1 MANYGSEAY
10 DLSLFEPKSAKITPL
25 PNKKATKAERRRV
38 KLQKIINGAA
48 TVLVTCCI
56 VFVLGALITSQ
67 VKLTETNNAISQ
79 EKAKSSE
86 LAGEIKRL
94 EGKLAAITS
103 AESVSDY
110 AEKNGFEPI
119 QSGQIDYFTVTPAVL
134 ETEQP
139 EEEPG
144 FFESLWETLTGWI
157 G

>member
-25 PNKKATKAERRRV
+25 PNKKATKAERRQA

-48 TVLVTCCI
+48 TVLVTCCV
-56 VFVLGALITSQ
+56 VFVLAAMITSQ

-79 EKAKSSE
+79 ANAQDSE

-94 EGKLAAITS
+94 EGELAAKTS
-103 AESVSDY
+103 AESVSEY

-119 QSGQIDYFTVTPAVL
+119 QSGQIDYFTVTPATIQT
-134 ETEQP
+134 ETP
-139 EEEPG
+139 GAEPG
-144 FFESLWETLTGWI
+144 FWASLWEALTGWI

>member
-25 PNKKATKAERRRV
+25 PNKKATKAERRQA

-48 TVLVTCCI
+48 TVLVTCCV
-56 VFVLGALITSQ
+56 VFVLAAMITSQ

-79 EKAKSSE
+79 ASAQDSE

-94 EGKLAAITS
+94 EGELAAKTS
-103 AESVSDY
+103 AESVSEY

-119 QSGQIDYFTVTPAVL
+119 QSGQIDYFTVTPATIQ
-134 ETEQP
+134 TEQP
-139 EEEPG
+139 QEQPG
-144 FFESLWETLTGWI
+144 FFASLWEALTGWI

>member
-48 TVLVTCCI
+48 TVLVTCCV
-56 VFVLGALITSQ
+56 VFVLAAMITSQ
-67 VKLTETNNAISQ
+67 VKLTETNNEISLAGAQ
-79 EKAKSSE
+79 DSE

-94 EGKLAAITS
+94 EGELAAKTS
-103 AESVSDY
+103 AESVAEY
-110 AEKNGFEPI
+110 AEKNGFEAI
-119 QSGQIDYFTVTPAVL
+119 QSGQIDYFTVNPATLPSAEPV
-134 ETEQP
+134 
-139 EEEPG
+139 EEPG
-144 FFESLWETLTGWI
+144 FWASVWEFLTGWV